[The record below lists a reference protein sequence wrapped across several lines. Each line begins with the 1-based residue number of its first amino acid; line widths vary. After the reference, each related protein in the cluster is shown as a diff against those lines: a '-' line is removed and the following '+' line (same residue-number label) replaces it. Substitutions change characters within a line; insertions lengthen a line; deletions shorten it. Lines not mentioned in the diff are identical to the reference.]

1 MRETITD
8 TGNLLLEQ
16 RNSSVAEVHDG
27 NETVSRHG
35 DPARPVELPRPGA
48 VGSKLLHKNS
58 RGGENL
64 EVTMLLRLVVRHDM
78 RRMY

>member
-1 MRETITD
+1 MRENDVKQTD
-8 TGNLLLEQ
+8 RRDNGDVLLEQ

-27 NETVSRHG
+27 NETVNRHG
-35 DPARPVELPRPGA
+35 DPAGPVQLPRPGA

-64 EVTMLLRLVVRHDM
+64 Q
-78 RRMY
+78 